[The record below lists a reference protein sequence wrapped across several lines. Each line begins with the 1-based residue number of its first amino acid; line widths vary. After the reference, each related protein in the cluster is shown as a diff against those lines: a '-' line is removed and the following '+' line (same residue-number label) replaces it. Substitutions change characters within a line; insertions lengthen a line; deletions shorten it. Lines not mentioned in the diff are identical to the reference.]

1 MTNNQ
6 QHHLPQRLTIFHK
19 TLLVLVLVLILMLV
33 TLGFIFGLPYLPSS
47 LGFSLGRPMVGFAL
61 DAKFGVTVLQSIGSF
76 E

>member
-6 QHHLPQRLTIFHK
+6 QHHLLQRLTIFHK
-19 TLLVLVLVLILMLV
+19 TLLVIVLILILMLV

-47 LGFSLGRPMVGFAL
+47 LGFSLERPMVSFAL
-61 DAKFGVTVLQSIGSF
+61 DANFGLTN